1 VAKGSS
7 TGKTLTVAFLLC
19 IVCSVVV
26 SAAAVMLR
34 PVQTEN
40 RELNVKENILRAA
53 GMIEPGSSKA
63 EVEERFASITPK
75 LVELETGRFIE
86 PSEIGLKSIEEFQQQ
101 KVATREG
108 TSYTLSQAEDIAG
121 LGRVEKYAKVYLAE
135 ENGEINRVI
144 VPVRGYGLW
153 STLYGF
159 MALENDANTI
169 AGFGFY
175 EHGETPGLGGEV
187 DNPAWKAQ
195 WSGKEVYGEDGEVAI
210 RLIKGGANP
219 SAPGAEHHIDSLSG
233 ATLTSRGIENL
244 IQYWLGDSGLKPFL
258 ERIKNGEIRN
268 V

>member
-1 VAKGSS
+1 MAKGSS
-7 TGKTLTVAFLLC
+7 IGKTLTVAFLLC

-26 SAAAVMLR
+26 SAAAVLMR
-34 PVQTEN
+34 PIQTEN
-40 RELNVKENILRAA
+40 RELNVKENILLAA
-53 GMIEPGSSKA
+53 GMIEPGSSKD
-63 EVEERFASITPK
+63 EVESRFASIQPR
-75 LVELETGRFIE
+75 LVELETGKFVE

-135 ENGEINRVI
+135 ENGEISRVI

-159 MALENDANTI
+159 MALESDVNTI

-187 DNPAWKAQ
+187 DNPNWKAQ
-195 WSGKEVYGEDGEVAI
+195 WSGKKVYGEEGDVAI
-210 RLIKGGANP
+210 RLIKGGVNP
-219 SAPGAEHHIDSLSG
+219 SAADAEHHVDSLSG

-244 IQYWLGDSGLKPFL
+244 IQYWLGQQGLKPFL